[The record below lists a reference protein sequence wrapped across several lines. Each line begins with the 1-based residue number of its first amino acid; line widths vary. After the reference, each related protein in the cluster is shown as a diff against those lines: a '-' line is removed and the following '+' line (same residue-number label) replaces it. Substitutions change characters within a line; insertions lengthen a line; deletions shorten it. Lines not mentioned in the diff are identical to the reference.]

1 MAGGTII
8 GARWNMSVKIITIG
22 EDIFGANE
30 ERAAENK
37 ALLDEKRVFTINV
50 LSSPGAGKTS
60 TISLAIDAL
69 RDTFR
74 VGVIEGD
81 VASAVD
87 AEKIAALGMPVVQ
100 INTQGG
106 CHLDAGMVR
115 TALDSLPLDEIDVLF
130 IENVGN
136 LICPNAFNLGEDTRI
151 LIASTPEG
159 DDKPYKYPAMFT
171 DTDVVLL
178 NKIDLLPYLN
188 FDMAAFRQV
197 VTGLNPD
204 VTIYPYSCTTGEGT
218 GAWLGWLT
226 AAAGAKRDR

>member
-1 MAGGTII
+1 
-8 GARWNMSVKIITIG
+8 MSVKIITVG
-22 EDIFGANE
+22 EDVFGANE
-30 ERAAENK
+30 AQAGENK
-37 ALLDEKRVFTINV
+37 ARLDEHRVFTVNV

-60 TISLAIDAL
+60 TISLAINAL
-69 RDTFR
+69 KDRFR

-115 TALDSLPLDEIDVLF
+115 TALDSLPLNEIDLLF

-178 NKIDLLPYLN
+178 NKTDLLPYLD
-188 FDMAAFRQV
+188 FDTGAFRQV

-204 VTIYPYSCTTGEGT
+204 VTIFPYSCTTGEGT
-218 GAWLGWLT
+218 DAWLGWLAESV
-226 AAAGAKRDR
+226 AAKKGR